1 MFKHFQF
8 HACTHP
14 VFGAVAS
21 LILLFNCQAWPKEK
35 APVDGYALLRSVQS
49 PVDLLLPHLPGS
61 YTVPVT
67 LSGVAADEMK
77 HTLEKLNLEAPR
89 YEEVFDANR
98 RFYLNLSNADYP
110 LETRECLTGILNPV
124 EMMEIVVASALKY
137 RDKDMFSIIMK
148 ETNIATTVETIDG
161 TRNYKFLVTPKG
173 RYFGYSYQDMG
184 AYARESWL
192 TSLTLVMDSASHR
205 ANELVLQKYARQFEA
220 TQSQKPPADSF
231 LTRYSFMYRPFD
243 GVVLPCEMKLR
254 VNGAP
259 MLSVSASYRV
269 LDGRYRVFD
278 TRKIC
283 SSDQDSASCLTMR
296 YGQYRTGE
304 IPAAIRKP
312 PRPSAYA
319 KNLERAARLSR
330 DALTSLREGNIETS
344 VRLCKKIVAQY
355 PETPQAV
362 EARHLLSGLPGGK

>member
-1 MFKHFQF
+1 VLSESQSHAPGPFVKRRAVGDSVFKHFQF

-77 HTLEKLNLEAPR
+77 HHPRKAHLEAPR

-184 AYARESWL
+184 AYA
-192 TSLTLVMDSASHR
+192 VKA
-205 ANELVLQKYARQFEA
+205 
-220 TQSQKPPADSF
+220 
-231 LTRYSFMYRPFD
+231 
-243 GVVLPCEMKLR
+243 
-254 VNGAP
+254 
-259 MLSVSASYRV
+259 
-269 LDGRYRVFD
+269 
-278 TRKIC
+278 
-283 SSDQDSASCLTMR
+283 
-296 YGQYRTGE
+296 
-304 IPAAIRKP
+304 
-312 PRPSAYA
+312 
-319 KNLERAARLSR
+319 
-330 DALTSLREGNIETS
+330 
-344 VRLCKKIVAQY
+344 
-355 PETPQAV
+355 
-362 EARHLLSGLPGGK
+362 GLPR